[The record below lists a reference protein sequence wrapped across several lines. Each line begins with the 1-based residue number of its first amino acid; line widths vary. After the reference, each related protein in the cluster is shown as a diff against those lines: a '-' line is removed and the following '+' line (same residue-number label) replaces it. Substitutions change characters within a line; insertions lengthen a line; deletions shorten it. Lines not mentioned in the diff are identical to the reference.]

1 MASKTKKKQTSKTG
15 GKYSSKPTAPVKA
28 KKKERGTLLTIALLV
43 IAIHGVF
50 AAALYYTSAPEVQR
64 PWIIS
69 MMVVHFLANVAA
81 AVGIFYWKK
90 WGLYVYAAS
99 TIIALVA
106 GLLAV
111 GIWSTFYMILPLV
124 ILGWL
129 IRTKWDYFE

>member
-15 GKYSSKPTAPVKA
+15 GKVSSKPTAPVKA

-81 AVGIFYWKK
+81 AVGI
-90 WGLYVYAAS
+90 YVYAAS